1 MTTIPDII
9 GADRCQGRKHLQDI
23 ADAQVWTILEARHPG
38 LLLDV
43 QKLKGPGE
51 KLHIPHALRTKR
63 ERAKLLDDGVMTLR
77 ELAALVGCCTKTASR
92 ARKEKGRE

>member
-23 ADAQVWTILEARHPG
+23 ADAQVWGILEARHPG
-38 LLLDV
+38 LLEDV
-43 QKLKGPGE
+43 HTLKGPGE
-51 KLHIPHALRTKR
+51 KLHIPHAIESKR
-63 ERAKLLDDGVMTLR
+63 DRAKRLDDGVMSVQALA
-77 ELAALVGCCTKTASR
+77 ELSGCCYETARR